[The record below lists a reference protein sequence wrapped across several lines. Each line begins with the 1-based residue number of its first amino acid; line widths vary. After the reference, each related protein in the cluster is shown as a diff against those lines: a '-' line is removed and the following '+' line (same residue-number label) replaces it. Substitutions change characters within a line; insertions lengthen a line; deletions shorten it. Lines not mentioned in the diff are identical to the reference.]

1 MDSIPSAEMINRLR
15 EQFPVGCR
23 IELECIKDHYSK
35 LKPGDR
41 GSVMFIDSLG
51 TIHLRWDS
59 GSTLGLIIGED
70 RFRRVVE

>member
-1 MDSIPSAEMINRLR
+1 MNSFPSTEMINRLR
-15 EQFPVGCR
+15 EQYPVGCR
-23 IELECIKDHYSK
+23 IELVCMKDHYSK

-41 GSVMFIDSLG
+41 GSVMFIDSIG
-51 TIHLRWDS
+51 TIHMRWDS

>member
-15 EQFPVGCR
+15 EQYPVGCR
-23 IELECIKDHYSK
+23 IELVKMNDHYSK

-41 GSVMFIDSLG
+41 GSVLFIDSLG
-51 TIHLRWDS
+51 TIHLRWDC

-70 RFRRVVE
+70 RFRRVVD